1 MKRFFQL
8 AFLATF
14 LVLGVQQAE
23 AQKSLEQGLIKYEVT
38 EVESEAMEA
47 QMMKGTE
54 ISIAFNN
61 AFSRM
66 TMQMMGGMVEMDV
79 ITESESEQSTV
90 LMNMMGQKSMV
101 KQEKPSDEDVE
112 AAKAKKKD
120 FDITYD
126 KSDTKEIAG
135 YQCHKATLTDKETK
149 EQLQMYVAKK
159 LDMPSIK
166 FTEEMFPG
174 LKGLPLE
181 LSMNTQGI
189 VMTLSCISL
198 DKTVD
203 KGVFDIPEG
212 YTEMTPEEFEKS
224 LGGMGGLGF

>member
-8 AFLATF
+8 AFIATF

-38 EVESEAMEA
+38 EVESDAMEA

-79 ITESESEQSTV
+79 ITESKSEQSTV

-101 KQEKPSDEDVE
+101 KQDKATVEEAE
-112 AAKAKKKD
+112 AAKANKKD
-120 FDITYD
+120 FDIAYD

-135 YQCHKATLTDKETK
+135 YKCHKATLTDKETQEK
-149 EQLQMYVAKK
+149 LEMYVSKK
-159 LDMPSIK
+159 LNMPSIK
-166 FTEEMFPG
+166 MANEMFPG
-174 LKGLPLE
+174 LEGLPLE

-189 VMTLSCISL
+189 VMTLSCVSL
-198 DKTVD
+198 DESVD
-203 KGVFDIPEG
+203 KKVFDIPEG

-224 LGGMGGLGF
+224 LGGMGGFGF